1 MVRVVDVQRHTIYNN
16 NNNNNLDN
24 NNNNNKNNNNNI
36 NKKKATAAISW
47 PLRVVKGRR
56 DGDGGVITDTVTPS
70 ALAMDGPTDR
80 LMERSTHPLIEI
92 QGCIHKYNKQN

>member
-1 MVRVVDVQRHTIYNN
+1 MVGVTPFITTTTTTTT
-16 NNNNNLDN
+16 
-24 NNNNNKNNNNNI
+24 KTTT
-36 NKKKATAAISW
+36 KPTTTTTSTKKATAAISW

>member
-1 MVRVVDVQRHTIYNN
+1 MVGVTPFITTTTTTT
-16 NNNNNLDN
+16 
-24 NNNNNKNNNNNI
+24 KTTTTST
-36 NKKKATAAISW
+36 KKATAAISW